1 LEKEIK
7 GGAFMSSDLVN
18 TWFKFIR
25 DIDISPPQFPNTLSI
40 EAWSPVDTKDTIRL
54 KQKRP
59 LLRKL
64 LTSLEQGTYDERHYP
79 LEWRQRRSFQL
90 LTANQSTSN
99 SLQDWILNHMT
110 EYDEDF
116 LWNLQSNL
124 RQEIEAQFIRISTHE
139 LELYTSSVALFDK
152 INLLQRELG
161 TKRKRNLA
169 NKTSKT
175 QERASLF
182 ELYESKII
190 KPQKDILSQIEGT
203 RVALYEYMKNLI
215 LDIDSNSLIGFK
227 ELSQFPSLDGI
238 LDILETLPDLSD
250 PESLRSLDY
259 KQIETNVNLQME
271 LYVQKLSESLEIEP
285 NSIELDYT
293 IGSKLAK
300 PMNIQ
305 VNINTSGKQTNVM
318 QNTTLHGDPDKKQD
332 T

>member
-1 LEKEIK
+1 
-7 GGAFMSSDLVN
+7 MSSDLTN

-40 EAWSPVDTKDTIRL
+40 EAWSPIDTKDTIRL

-79 LEWRQRRSFQL
+79 LEWRQRSSFQL
-90 LTANQSTSN
+90 LTANQSSSN

-124 RQEIEAQFIRISTHE
+124 RQEIEVQFIRISTHE
-139 LELYTSSVALFDK
+139 LELYTSSVALFGK

-227 ELSQFPSLDGI
+227 ELSQLPSLDGI

-318 QNTTLHGDPDKKQD
+318 QNTTLNGDPDKKQD

>member
-1 LEKEIK
+1 
-7 GGAFMSSDLVN
+7 MSSDLIN

-40 EAWSPVDTKDTIRL
+40 EAWSPIDTKDTIRL

-79 LEWRQRRSFQL
+79 LEWRQRSSFQL
-90 LTANQSTSN
+90 LTANQSSSN

-124 RQEIEAQFIRISTHE
+124 RQEIEVQFIRISTHE
-139 LELYTSSVALFDK
+139 LELYTSSVALFGK

-227 ELSQFPSLDGI
+227 ELSQLPSLDGI

-318 QNTTLHGDPDKKQD
+318 QNTTLNGDPDKKQD

>member
-1 LEKEIK
+1 
-7 GGAFMSSDLVN
+7 MSSDLVN

-79 LEWRQRRSFQL
+79 LEWRQRSSFQL
-90 LTANQSTSN
+90 LTANQSSSN

-124 RQEIEAQFIRISTHE
+124 RQEIEVQFIRISTHE
-139 LELYTSSVALFDK
+139 LELYTSSVALFGK

-271 LYVQKLSESLEIEP
+271 LYVHKLSESLEIEP
-285 NSIELDYT
+285 DSIELDYT
-293 IGSKLAK
+293 IGSQLAK

-318 QNTTLHGDPDKKQD
+318 QNTTLNGDPDKKQD

>member
-1 LEKEIK
+1 
-7 GGAFMSSDLVN
+7 MSSDLTN

-40 EAWSPVDTKDTIRL
+40 EAWSPIDTKDTIRL

-79 LEWRQRRSFQL
+79 LEWRQRSSFQL
-90 LTANQSTSN
+90 LTANQSSSN

-139 LELYTSSVALFDK
+139 LELYTSSVALFGK

-227 ELSQFPSLDGI
+227 ELSQLPSLDGI

-318 QNTTLHGDPDKKQD
+318 QNTTLNGDPDKKQD

>member
-1 LEKEIK
+1 
-7 GGAFMSSDLVN
+7 MSSDLVN

-79 LEWRQRRSFQL
+79 LEWRQRSSFQL
-90 LTANQSTSN
+90 LTANQSSSN

-139 LELYTSSVALFDK
+139 LELYTSSVALFGK

-271 LYVQKLSESLEIEP
+271 LYVHKLSESLEIEP
-285 NSIELDYT
+285 DSIELDYT
-293 IGSKLAK
+293 IGSQLAK

-318 QNTTLHGDPDKKQD
+318 QNTTLNGDPDKKQD

>member
-1 LEKEIK
+1 
-7 GGAFMSSDLVN
+7 MSSDLIN

-40 EAWSPVDTKDTIRL
+40 EAWSPIDTKDTIRL

-79 LEWRQRRSFQL
+79 LEWRQRSSFQL
-90 LTANQSTSN
+90 LTANQSSSN

-139 LELYTSSVALFDK
+139 LELYTSSVALFGK

-318 QNTTLHGDPDKKQD
+318 QNTTLHGEPDKKQD
-332 T
+332 N